1 MTSFSIVCLFISI
14 SCFILGLKRQSKA
27 LTAKQGNL
35 ISAAGMAFAIIPTF
49 INVPYTNIL
58 LLSISLGLGTVIG
71 LITARTIAMTRM
83 PELVAVFNGFGGLA
97 SFLVGLQLA
106 LNPGTE
112 LLGIMS
118 IGIAI
123 IIGSLTFTGS
133 IIAWLKLAEWLKGS
147 AGNFLGLNILNS
159 LLLIGLLLN
168 LVACIVFPDH
178 FVYFLTLSGVA
189 LLLGLTSV
197 MPIGGGDMPVVIAL
211 LNSFSGLAAAAAGFS
226 LQNPILIIAGTLVG
240 ASGLILTLIMC
251 KAMNRSIQAVLFSG
265 FSNKTQKQQQEQ
277 GSHTALSV
285 EDAYYALEAARSI
298 VIVPG
303 YGLAVAQAQ
312 HIVKE
317 LVNQLR
323 DNGCDVRF
331 GIHPVAGRMP
341 GHMNVLLA
349 EAQVDYELL
358 QEMEPINESLPQTDI
373 CLVIGANDV
382 VNPDALDNPAS
393 PIYQMPIIEAHKAKT
408 VFVLKRSMKP
418 GFAGIENP
426 LFFKDNTRMI
436 FGDAKSTL
444 QQMVKELEKST

>member
-1 MTSFSIVCLFISI
+1 MIICLFMAIT
-14 SCFILGLKRQSKA
+14 CFILGLKRQAKP

-35 ISAAGMAFAIIPTF
+35 ISAVGMLFALIPAFFYIPLD
-49 INVPYTNIL
+49 NIL
-58 LLSISLGLGTVIG
+58 YLIIALSLGTVIG
-71 LITARTIAMTRM
+71 LITAKKIAMTRM
-83 PELVAVFNGFGGLA
+83 PELVAAFNGFGGLA

-106 LNPGTE
+106 LNPE
-112 LLGIMS
+112 ASFLKS
-118 IGIAI
+118 ISVGLAI

-133 IIAWLKLAEWLKGS
+133 IIAWFKLAEWLKGS
-147 AGNFLGLNILNS
+147 AGNFLGLNILNALLFIALIANLAACVAFPTEFGYYLS
-159 LLLIGLLLN
+159 LSIIGL
-168 LVACIVFPDH
+168 I
-178 FVYFLTLSGVA
+178 
-189 LLLGLTSV
+189 LGLSTV
-197 MPIGGGDMPVVIAL
+197 IPIGGGDMPVVIAL
-211 LNSFSGLAAAAAGFS
+211 LNSFSGLAASAAGFS

-251 KAMNRSIQAVLFSG
+251 KAMNRPIQAVLFSG
-265 FSNKTQKQQQEQ
+265 FSKTNSSKQQQQ
-277 GSHTALSV
+277 GTHTALSV

-312 HIVKE
+312 HVVKE

-358 QEMEPINESLPQTDI
+358 QEMEPINEILPQADI
-373 CLVIGANDV
+373 CLVVGANDV
-382 VNPDALDNPAS
+382 VNPDALDNPDS
-393 PIYQMPIIEAHKAKT
+393 PIYQMPIIQAHTAKM

-426 LFFKDNTRMI
+426 LFFKENTRMI

-444 QQMVKELEKST
+444 QGMVKELEKTT